1 MTLEERDKKDKLY
14 HLVSFSRLS
23 IIVILTLTLTMI
35 EYQSAAAAA
44 ADANTLDSQ
53 SPNDKGELST
63 INDFI

>member
-1 MTLEERDKKDKLY
+1 M
-14 HLVSFSRLS
+14 
-23 IIVILTLTLTMI
+23 TLTLTMI

-53 SPNDKGELST
+53 SPNDKGGLST

>member
-1 MTLEERDKKDKLY
+1 M
-14 HLVSFSRLS
+14 HIVVSFSRLS

-35 EYQSAAAAA
+35 ECHSAAAAAAA

-53 SPNDKGELST
+53 SPNDKGGLST

>member
-1 MTLEERDKKDKLY
+1 M
-14 HLVSFSRLS
+14 HIVVSFSRLS

-44 ADANTLDSQ
+44 ADANILDSQ
-53 SPNDKGELST
+53 SPNDKGGLST

>member
-1 MTLEERDKKDKLY
+1 M
-14 HLVSFSRLS
+14 HIVVSFSRLS

-35 EYQSAAAAA
+35 EYHSAAAAAAA

-53 SPNDKGELST
+53 SPNDKGGLST

>member
-1 MTLEERDKKDKLY
+1 M
-14 HLVSFSRLS
+14 HIVVSFSRLS

-44 ADANTLDSQ
+44 DANTLDSQ
-53 SPNDKGELST
+53 SPNDKGGLST

>member
-1 MTLEERDKKDKLY
+1 M
-14 HLVSFSRLS
+14 HIVVSFSRLS

-44 ADANTLDSQ
+44 AAAADANTLDSQ
-53 SPNDKGELST
+53 SPNDKGGLST

>member
-1 MTLEERDKKDKLY
+1 M
-14 HLVSFSRLS
+14 HIVVSFSRLS

-35 EYQSAAAAA
+35 ECHSAAAAAA

-53 SPNDKGELST
+53 SPNDKGGLST

>member
-1 MTLEERDKKDKLY
+1 M
-14 HLVSFSRLS
+14 HIVVSFSRLS

-53 SPNDKGELST
+53 SPNDKGGLST

>member
-1 MTLEERDKKDKLY
+1 M
-14 HLVSFSRLS
+14 HIVVSFSRLS

-44 ADANTLDSQ
+44 AADANTLDSQ
-53 SPNDKGELST
+53 SPNDKGGLST